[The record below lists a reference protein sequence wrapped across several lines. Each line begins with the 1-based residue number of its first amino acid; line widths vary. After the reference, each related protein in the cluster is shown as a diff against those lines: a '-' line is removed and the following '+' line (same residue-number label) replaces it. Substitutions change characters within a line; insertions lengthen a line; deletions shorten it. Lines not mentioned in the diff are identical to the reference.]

1 MRYVEGIIRKCV
13 ALLKLCLLKLI
24 YCTKISFHFNESISI
39 STKIKI
45 KGQGRIDLGKKIS
58 TRRNVEFNSNQG
70 GMIKI
75 GNGTFFNNN
84 CIVASHEK
92 IEIGEDCSF
101 GPNVVIYDHDHDFK
115 VHGGKKMEKYK
126 TSPIKIGNNVWI
138 GANVIILR
146 GVTIGD
152 NSVIAAG
159 TIVRENVRENV
170 IYHSKIENS
179 QKEYQ
184 IT

>member
-1 MRYVEGIIRKCV
+1 MTYVEGIIRKCI

-24 YCTKISFHFNESISI
+24 YYTKISFHFNESISI

-45 KGQGRIDLGKKIS
+45 KGQGRIDLGKGIS

-70 GMIKI
+70 GRIKI
-75 GNGTFFNNN
+75 GNGAFFNNN
-84 CIVASHEK
+84 CIIASHEK
-92 IEIGEDCSF
+92 IEIGENCSF

-115 VHGGKKMEKYK
+115 VSSEKKRENYK

-138 GANVIILR
+138 GANAIILR

-152 NSVIAAG
+152 NSVVAAG
-159 TIVRENVRENV
+159 TIVRKDVRENV
-170 IYHSKIENS
+170 IYYSKIENNE
-179 QKEYQ
+179 KEYK
-184 IT
+184 IN